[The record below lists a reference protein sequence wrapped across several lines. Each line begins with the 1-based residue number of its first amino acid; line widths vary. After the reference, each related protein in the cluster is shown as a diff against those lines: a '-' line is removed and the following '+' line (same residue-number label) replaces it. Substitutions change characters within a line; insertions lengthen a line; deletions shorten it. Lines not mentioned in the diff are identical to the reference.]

1 MAHKESRLIGVTGA
15 SGFIG
20 SRLVPELKRY
30 GKVVSLPRDKGLPSL
45 KQLKK
50 FASGVEIFFHLG
62 GVNRGTDE
70 EILNGNITATSRFLD
85 AVKKYGRPSAR
96 VLFASSSQVYRLN
109 KVSGKISESSLMQP
123 ESAYGVSK
131 KTAEDLIRISG
142 LPYTILRLANV
153 YGPGCLANYNSV
165 VATLCERAH
174 KELPLE
180 INGNGK
186 QGRDFVY
193 IDDVVQ
199 AFLLAGFSKKVMKQK
214 VYNVGS
220 GQMTSLVKI
229 VNVIKKNKKRVSVK
243 FEPMAEDSISYYC
256 DSDKF
261 RHDYGWKPMTT
272 LSKGIVQS
280 LKYFGRGNK

>member
-30 GKVVSLPRDKGLPSL
+30 GKVVSLPRGKGFPSL

-50 FASGVEIFFHLG
+50 FTSGVEIFFHLG

-70 EILNGNITATSRFLD
+70 EILNGNLVATSRFID
-85 AVKKYGRPSAR
+85 TVKKYGRPSAR

-109 KVSGKISESSLMQP
+109 KVSGEISESSPMQP
-123 ESAYGVSK
+123 ESIYGVSK

-165 VATLCERAH
+165 VATMCERAH

-199 AFLLAGFSKKVMKQK
+199 AFLLAGFSKKIMKRK

-220 GQMTSLVKI
+220 GQITSLIKI
-229 VNVIKKNKKRVSVK
+229 VNIIKKNRKKVSVK
-243 FEPMAEDSISYYC
+243 FKPMAEDSISYC
-256 DSDKF
+256 CNSDKF
-261 RHDYGWKPMTT
+261 KHDYGWRAMTT

-280 LKYFGRGNK
+280 LKYFGRRK